1 MSFRY
6 NVKYGVGLNFE
17 GKSYGAKLMLDIKL
31 IREHPE
37 TIRKDLKK
45 RCEPEKLEML
55 NQLIEIDKQW
65 RKNLVEANEL
75 RHKRKLITAEV
86 ANLKKQGKD
95 ASKQIKDAKKIPQQI
110 KSLETEVA
118 EFREKADQLLMKLP
132 NILHESVPFGKD
144 EHDNVVERLVG
155 KPPKFDFTPKS
166 HVELASDLGLID
178 FERAAKVAGH
188 GFYYLKGDLARLDYA
203 VMTYTIDLLR
213 SRGYTLIE
221 PPLMMHRKPYLG
233 VTDLEFFGDQ
243 LYKIENDD
251 LYLIATSEHPMA
263 ASYMDEVIL
272 EQDLPVKYVGVSPCF
287 RKEVGAHGKYTKGL
301 FRVHQ
306 FNKIEQF
313 IFCHPDDSWKFHE
326 ELQKNSEELY
336 KGLGL
341 HYRVVNVCTGDIG
354 IIAAKKYDIEV
365 WMADGTYR
373 EAGSNSNCTDY
384 QARRLNIKYRHK
396 EGQTPAGFVHTL
408 NNTALATSRTLI
420 AILEQYQQKDGSVK
434 IPEALRPLMGDTERL
449 E

>member
-1 MSFRY
+1 
-6 NVKYGVGLNFE
+6 
-17 GKSYGAKLMLDIKL
+17 MLDIKL

-37 TIRKDLKK
+37 IVRKDLEK
-45 RCEPEKLEML
+45 RCEPEKIEML
-55 NQLIEIDKQW
+55 NNLIQYDKQW
-65 RKNLVEANEL
+65 RKLLTEANEL

-86 ANLKKQGKD
+86 ANLKKKGKD
-95 ASKQIKDAKKIPQQI
+95 ASKQIEEAKNIPQKI
-110 KSLETEVA
+110 KKLENQVA
-118 EFREKADQLLMKLP
+118 EYREKADFILLKLP
-132 NILHESVPFGKD
+132 NILHETVPFGKD
-144 EHDNVVERLVG
+144 EHENVVEMLIG

-166 HVELASDLGLID
+166 HVEIASDLGLID

-188 GFYYLKGDLARLDYA
+188 GFYYLKGDLARLDFA
-203 VMTYTIDLLR
+203 IINYTVDLLR
-213 SRGYTLIE
+213 NRGYTLIE

-263 ASYMDEVIL
+263 ASFMDEVIL
-272 EQDLPVKYVGVSPCF
+272 QQDLPIKYVGVSPCF

-313 IFCHPDDSWKFHE
+313 IFCLPENSWKFHE
-326 ELQKNSEELY
+326 ELQQNSEDLY
-336 KGLGL
+336 TGLGL

-354 IIAAKKYDIEV
+354 IIAAKKYDIDV

-384 QARRLNIKYRHK
+384 QARRLNIKYREK
-396 EGQTPAGFVHTL
+396 EGQAPVGFVHTL

-420 AILEQYQQKDGSVK
+420 AILEQYQQKDGSVV
-434 IPEALRPLMGDTERL
+434 IPEALIPLMAGLERL

>member
-1 MSFRY
+1 
-6 NVKYGVGLNFE
+6 
-17 GKSYGAKLMLDIKL
+17 MLDIKL

-37 TIRKDLKK
+37 IVEKNLQK
-45 RCEPEKLEML
+45 RGEPEKLEML
-55 NQLIEIDKQW
+55 HELIEYDKQW
-65 RKNLVEANEL
+65 RNTLTKASEL
-75 RHKRKLITAEV
+75 RHQRKLITSEIAT
-86 ANLKKQGKD
+86 LKKQKKD
-95 ASKQIKDAKKIPQQI
+95 ASKQIEKAKTIPQEI
-110 KSLETEVA
+110 KELEIKVA
-118 EFREKADQLLMKLP
+118 EYREKVDMLLMKLP

-144 EHDNVVERLVG
+144 EHDNLVEKIVG
-155 KPPKFDFTPKS
+155 KAPEFDFEPKS
-166 HVELASDLGLID
+166 HVEIAQDLDLID

-188 GFYYLKGDLARLDYA
+188 GFYYLKGNLARLDFA
-203 VMTYTIDLLR
+203 IMAYTMDFLR
-213 SRGYTLIE
+213 DRGYTLIE

-263 ASYMDEVIL
+263 ASFMDEVIL
-272 EQDLPVKYVGVSPCF
+272 QEDLPIKYVGISPCF

-326 ELQKNSEELY
+326 ELQKNSEDLY
-336 KGLGL
+336 QSLGL

-365 WMADGTYR
+365 WMADGTFR

-384 QARRLNIKYRHK
+384 QARRLNIKYRKK
-396 EGQTPAGFVHTL
+396 EGQSPADYIHTL
-408 NNTALATSRTLI
+408 NNTAIATSRTLI
-420 AILEQYQQKDGSVK
+420 AILEQFQQKDGTVK
-434 IPEALRPLMGDTERL
+434 IPQVLRPLMGNIECL

>member
-1 MSFRY
+1 
-6 NVKYGVGLNFE
+6 
-17 GKSYGAKLMLDIKL
+17 MLDIKL

-37 TIRKDLKK
+37 IVRKDLEK
-45 RCEPEKLEML
+45 RCEPEKIEML
-55 NQLIEIDKQW
+55 NNLIQYDKQW
-65 RKNLVEANEL
+65 RKLLKEANEL
-75 RHKRKLITAEV
+75 RHERKLVTAEI
-86 ANLKKQGKD
+86 ANLKKKGKD
-95 ASKQIKDAKKIPQQI
+95 ASKQIEEAKNIPEEI
-110 KSLETEVA
+110 KRLEKQVE
-118 EFREKADQLLMKLP
+118 EYREKADLLLLKLP
-132 NILHESVPFGKD
+132 NILHETVPFGKD
-144 EHDNVVERLVG
+144 ENENVVERLVG
-155 KPPKFDFTPKS
+155 KPPKFDFIPKS
-166 HVELASDLGLID
+166 HVEIASDLGLID
-178 FERAAKVAGH
+178 FERAAKVSGH
-188 GFYYLKGDLARLDYA
+188 GFYYLKGDLARLDFA
-203 VMTYTIDLLR
+203 IMTYTIDLLR
-213 SRGYTLIE
+213 NRGYTLIE

-263 ASYMDEVIL
+263 ASFMDEVIL
-272 EQDLPVKYVGVSPCF
+272 KQDLPIKYVGVSPCF

-313 IFCHPDDSWKFHE
+313 IFCLPENSWRFHE
-326 ELQKNSEELY
+326 ELQKNSEDLY

-384 QARRLNIKYRHK
+384 QARRLNIKYREK
-396 EGQTPAGFVHTL
+396 EGQASVGFVHTL

-420 AILEQYQQKDGSVK
+420 AILEQHQQKDGSII
-434 IPEALRPLMGDTERL
+434 IPEALRPLMGGLERL

>member
-1 MSFRY
+1 MGHR
-6 NVKYGVGLNFE
+6 
-17 GKSYGAKLMLDIKL
+17 LMLDIKL

-37 TIRKDLKK
+37 IVRKDLEK
-45 RCEPEKLEML
+45 RGEPEKIEML
-55 NQLIEIDKQW
+55 NNLIEYDIEW
-65 RKNLVEANEL
+65 RNLLTEASEL
-75 RHKRKLITAEV
+75 RHKRKQITAEV
-86 ANLKKQGKD
+86 ANLKKQKKD
-95 ASKQIKDAKKIPQQI
+95 ASKQIEQAKSIPQQI
-110 KSLETEVA
+110 KELEVKVA
-118 EFREKADQLLMKLP
+118 EYREKADQLLLKLP
-132 NILHESVPFGKD
+132 NILHETVPFGKD
-144 EHDNVVERLVG
+144 EHDNVVEKLVG
-155 KPPKFDFTPKS
+155 KPPKFGFEPKS
-166 HVELASDLGLID
+166 HVELASDLDLID
-178 FERAAKVAGH
+178 FERAAKVSGH
-188 GFYYLKGDLARLDYA
+188 GFYYLKGNLARLDFA
-203 VMTYTIDLLR
+203 ILTYTIDLLR
-213 SRGYTLIE
+213 NRAYTLIE

-243 LYKIENDD
+243 LYKIEDDD

-263 ASYMDEVIL
+263 ASFMDEIL
-272 EQDLPVKYVGVSPCF
+272 LQQDLPIKYVGVSPCF

-313 IFCHPDDSWKFHE
+313 IFCHPDDSWKYHE
-326 ELQKNSEELY
+326 ELQKNSEDLY

-384 QARRLNIKYRHK
+384 QARRLNIKYREK
-396 EGQTPAGFVHTL
+396 EGQSPVGFVHTL

-420 AILEQYQQKDGSVK
+420 AILEQYQQKDGSVV
-434 IPEALRPLMGDTERL
+434 IPEVLRPLMGGL
-449 E
+449 EKLE

>member
-1 MSFRY
+1 
-6 NVKYGVGLNFE
+6 
-17 GKSYGAKLMLDIKL
+17 MLDIKL

-37 TIRKDLKK
+37 IVEKNLQK
-45 RCEPEKLEML
+45 RGEPEKLEML
-55 NQLIEIDKQW
+55 HELIEYDKQW
-65 RKNLVEANEL
+65 RNTLTKASEL
-75 RHKRKLITAEV
+75 RHQRKLITSEIAT
-86 ANLKKQGKD
+86 LKKQKKD
-95 ASKQIKDAKKIPQQI
+95 ASKQIEKAKTIPQEI
-110 KSLETEVA
+110 KELEIKVA
-118 EFREKADQLLMKLP
+118 EYREKADMLLMKLP

-144 EHDNVVERLVG
+144 EHDNLVEKIVG
-155 KPPKFDFTPKS
+155 KAPEFDFEPKS
-166 HVELASDLGLID
+166 HVEIAQDLDLID

-188 GFYYLKGDLARLDYA
+188 GFYYLKGNLARLDFA
-203 VMTYTIDLLR
+203 IMVYTMDFLR
-213 SRGYTLIE
+213 DRGYTLIE

-263 ASYMDEVIL
+263 ASFMDEVIL
-272 EQDLPVKYVGVSPCF
+272 QEDLPIKYVGISPCF

-326 ELQKNSEELY
+326 ELQKNSEDLY
-336 KGLGL
+336 QSLGL

-365 WMADGTYR
+365 WMADGTFR

-384 QARRLNIKYRHK
+384 QARRLNIKYRKK
-396 EGQTPAGFVHTL
+396 EGQSPADYIHTL
-408 NNTALATSRTLI
+408 NNTAIATSRTLI
-420 AILEQYQQKDGSVK
+420 AILEQFQQKDGTVK
-434 IPEALRPLMGDTERL
+434 IPQVLRPLMGNIECL